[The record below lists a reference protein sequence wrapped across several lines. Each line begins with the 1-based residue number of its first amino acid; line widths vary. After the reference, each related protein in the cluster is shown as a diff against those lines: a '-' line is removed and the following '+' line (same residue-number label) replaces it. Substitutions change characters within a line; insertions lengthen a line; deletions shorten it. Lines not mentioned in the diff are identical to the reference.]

1 MKETERKV
9 LTRKDVEKLFIHHV
23 VIPEGYTEIS
33 GFVFCEDF
41 HISFKIPSSIN
52 NIDKWVL
59 NECNIVEIAVDEE
72 NKHYS
77 SREGV
82 LFNKYGSEL
91 IKFPRKREQE
101 TYIVPAG
108 VMKIGEQAFYCCE
121 ILKHIVLPE
130 GLLKI
135 ESGAFISCI
144 NLSKIEIPYTVEY
157 IEDSAFLGCTGLM
170 EIVIPSSVKEIGPF
184 AFGCG
189 VDGIIKCFEGS
200 VAHKYAFE
208 NDMKFEL
215 K

>member
-33 GFVFCEDF
+33 YSAFCEDL
-41 HISFKIPSSIN
+41 HISIKIPSSIN
-52 NIDKWVL
+52 NINKGVFDY
-59 NECNIVEIAVDEE
+59 CNVAEIIVDEE

-77 SREGV
+77 CRKGV
-82 LFNKYGSEL
+82 LLNKDGTEL